1 MTLWSDDTTLA
12 PRISSSSNYLS
23 DYTTICLYIDV
34 YIHCMQPCE
43 LVQWHMLSMTRR
55 DVQNN
60 HLIA

>member
-23 DYTTICLYIDV
+23 DYTTICLQIDV

-43 LVQWHMLSMTRR
+43 LVQ
-55 DVQNN
+55 
-60 HLIA
+60 